1 MMNTRTEV
9 EQCIRD
15 SRVIAIIRGMEPDI
29 CLHLAEAYLAGG
41 IRAVEVTYVQTDRN
55 LWQKTVTAIRTIK
68 DRFAGEMH
76 VGAGTVL
83 TREQLEMTRDAGGEF
98 MVAPNVNADLIR
110 ACGDLDMASFP
121 GALTPSEAVT
131 AWEAGASMVKVFPAG
146 SMGTGYVKAL
156 KAPLA
161 HIPML
166 GVGGI
171 TVDNAADFI
180 KAGCAG
186 VAVSGALTN
195 RDMIAAGQWDR
206 ITAVARAFIEKV
218 RT

>member
-1 MMNTRTEV
+1 MSARAEV
-9 EQCIRD
+9 EQCVRD
-15 SRVIAIIRGMEPDI
+15 SRVIAIVRGMDPET
-29 CLHLAEAYLAGG
+29 CVRLAEAYLAGG
-41 IRAVEVTYVQTDRN
+41 IRAMEVTFVQTDPR
-55 LWQKTVTAIRTIK
+55 LWQKTVTAIRAIRE
-68 DRFAGEMH
+68 RFAEEMH

-110 ACGDLDMASFP
+110 ACGDMGLASFP
-121 GALTPSEAVT
+121 GALTPSEAVS
-131 AWEAGASMVKVFPAG
+131 AWDCGASMVKVFPAG
-146 SMGTGYVKAL
+146 NLGAGYVKAL

-166 GVGGI
+166 AVGGI
-171 TVDNAADFI
+171 TADNAADFI
-180 KAGCAG
+180 HAGCDG

-195 RDMIAAGQWDR
+195 RDTIAAGRWDK
-206 ITAVARAFIEKV
+206 ITAVARTFIENV